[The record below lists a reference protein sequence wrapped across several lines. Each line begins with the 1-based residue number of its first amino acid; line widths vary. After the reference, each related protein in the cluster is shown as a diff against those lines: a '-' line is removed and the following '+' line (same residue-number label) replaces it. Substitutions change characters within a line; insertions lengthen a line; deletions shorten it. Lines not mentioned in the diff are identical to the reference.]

1 MKVLKDLL
9 FVLLLVAPIA
19 FVSCEDEDDND
30 PILGEWIFDMTIEMN
45 GTSIEYLNTW
55 MFGNDGTGTYEES
68 TNGDATFSTTFTWTK
83 EGGMYQIEYAD
94 QELADVAVEI
104 TELMGQQM
112 LQDSEQTIIARK
124 K

>member
-1 MKVLKDLL
+1 MKVFKNLL
-9 FVLLLVAPIA
+9 FVLLLVTPII
-19 FVSCEDEDDND
+19 FVSCEEEDDKD
-30 PILGEWIFDMTIEMN
+30 PIHGEWVFDMTIEMN
-45 GTSIEYLNTW
+45 GTSITYLNTW
-55 MFGNDGTGTYEES
+55 MFGSDGTGTYEES

-83 EGGMYQIEYAD
+83 QAGMYQVEYAD
-94 QELADVAVEI
+94 EELADVSVEI